1 MKALILN
8 SGLGQRM
15 GVITSKHP
23 KCMTEISYKNT
34 ILSRQLCMLVS
45 FGVEEVVM
53 TTGYYDKILE
63 NYCNTLHLPLKY
75 TFINNPLYDKT
86 NYIYSIYCAKEQ
98 LKDDNIL
105 LMHGDLVFESRV
117 MEAVIDN
124 KNSCMVVSST
134 LPLPEKDFK
143 AVIKDSKIKKVGIEF
158 FDNAMAAQPLY
169 KILRK
174 DWLVW
179 LQNIEKYCENDNR
192 MVYAENAFNEI
203 SDQCKIYP
211 CDVKDML
218 CVEIDT
224 LEDLKV
230 VCQKVAKVNERTV
243 YMCFSTEYIHS
254 GHIAIINKARRLGRL
269 IIGVLSDEAVS
280 GFKRYPLIPF
290 AERKAL
296 FENLAGVE
304 RVVTQDTLSYA
315 KNLRDLKPD
324 YVVHGN
330 DWCEGFQKPI
340 RQEVCD
346 VLAEYGGKLIEYPY
360 SNNPIYKELDAN
372 HRSEASMPDVRRGRL
387 RKLINMKGLVTAME
401 AHSGI
406 TGLIVENTKVL
417 QDGKTYQFDAMWVS
431 SLCDSTAKGKP
442 DIELVDMTSRFRTI
456 DDIMEVTTKPII
468 FDGDT
473 GGLTEHFVYT
483 VRSLE
488 RMGVSMVIIEDK
500 TGLKKNSLF
509 GTEVNQ
515 TQASIPDFC
524 EKIMAGKKAQK
535 TKEFMICAR
544 IESLILEQGM
554 KDALDR
560 AFAFSEAGADAIM
573 IHSRKKDPA
582 EIFEFVAKFREKN
595 TTTPIVVVP
604 TSFNI
609 VTEQE
614 FKDRG
619 VNIVIY
625 ANQLTR
631 TGFPAMQDAA
641 RTILENHRAK
651 ECDAKCM
658 SIKEIITLIPE
669 Q

>member
-8 SGLGQRM
+8 SGLGSRM
-15 GVITSKHP
+15 GVITNEHP

-34 ILSRQLCMLVS
+34 ILSRQLRQLVS
-45 FGVEEVVM
+45 FGVEEVVI
-53 TTGYYDKILE
+53 TTGYYDKVLVD
-63 NYCNTLHLPLKY
+63 YCNALHLPLKY
-75 TFINNPLYDKT
+75 TFVNNPVYDKT

-98 LKDDNIL
+98 LKDDDII
-105 LMHGDLVFESRV
+105 LMHGDLVFENLV
-117 MEAVIDN
+117 MEAVIDSPA
-124 KNSCMVVSST
+124 SCMAVSST

-143 AVIKDSKIKKVGIEF
+143 AVINDDRIEKVGIEF

-169 KILRK
+169 KIK
-174 DWLVW
+174 KEDWLVW
-179 LQNIEKYCENDNR
+179 LANIEKFCESDNR
-192 MVYAENAFNEI
+192 KCYAENAFNEV
-203 SDQCKIYP
+203 SDKCIIKPLDI
-211 CDVKDML
+211 KDML
-218 CVEIDT
+218 CAEIDT
-224 LEDLKV
+224 PEDLQV
-230 VCQKVAKVNERTV
+230 VSAKLKEVNERTV

-280 GFKRYPLIPF
+280 SYKRFPLIPF
-290 AERKAL
+290 EERKSL
-296 FENLAGVE
+296 IENIAGVE
-304 RVVTQDTLSYA
+304 SVVVQKTLSYA
-315 KNLRDLKPD
+315 ENLRAIKPD

-340 RQEVCD
+340 RQEVCE

-360 SNNPIYKELDAN
+360 SSDPKFKELDAS
-372 HRSEASMPDVRRGRL
+372 HRAELSMPDLRRGRL
-387 RKLINMKGLVTAME
+387 RKLLNMKGLVTAIE

-406 TGLIVENTKVL
+406 TGLIAEKTTVL
-417 QDGKTYQFDAMWVS
+417 QDGKTYQFDAMWIS

-509 GTEVNQ
+509 GTEVKQ
-515 TQASIPDFC
+515 TQDSIENFC
-524 EKIMAGKKAQK
+524 AKIQAGKQAQK

-554 KDALDR
+554 EDALTR

-582 EIFEFVAKFREKN
+582 EIFEFVEKFRQKN
-595 TTTPIVVVP
+595 QITPIVVVP
-604 TSFNI
+604 TSFNQ
-609 VTEQE
+609 VTEEE
-614 FKDRG
+614 FKQRG
-619 VNIVIY
+619 VNVVIY

-631 TGFPAMQDAA
+631 TGFPAMQNAA
-641 RTILENHRAK
+641 RTILEHHRAK
-651 ECDAKCM
+651 ECDDMCM